1 MVAVCTASCTAES
14 GLFQGRSVVFTSPH
28 PRLARF
34 LQRTIVVLAI
44 VGSARLWPAS
54 ANADQLGVQRPGWDY
69 RDPVNIAESRVYARL
84 FFEFKDTG
92 VKTPE
97 FKSFRFTNPAPTG
110 VMTTLYDAEVVFE
123 KIYAHHLGNSTR
135 TPACPIPSA
144 TSAVMTRLW
153 RPPSGST
160 PRQASWQHPFPAT
173 PMCSSSTCRPSAMR
187 SWETISLHSPARRI
201 LPLLMAVLNLSVLL
215 QRRCP

>member
-1 MVAVCTASCTAES
+1 M
-14 GLFQGRSVVFTSPH
+14 FTSPH

-54 ANADQLGVQRPGWDY
+54 ANADQLGVQSPGWDY

-92 VKTPE
+92 VITPE

-110 VMTTLYDAEVVFE
+110 VMTTLYGAEVVFE
-123 KIYAHHLGNSTR
+123 KIYAHRLGQFDPN
-135 TPACPIPSA
+135 
-144 TSAVMTRLW
+144 TRLYYTLSDL
-153 RPPSGST
+153 RRDDPAVEAAF
-160 PRQASWQHPFPAT
+160 RQHATTGKLAT
-173 PMCSSSTCRPSAMR
+173 PLSGDTDVLIKHLQAIGDAVVGNDQFTFSGVQDFTVVDGRLESIGLITKAV
-187 SWETISLHSPARRI
+187 
-201 LPLLMAVLNLSVLL
+201 PLM
-215 QRRCP
+215 